1 MATIEVAILVF
12 ENNKVM
18 QMNKRHSAVDTFLQG
33 GIIAYPTEAVFGLGC
48 DPDNETALKK
58 LLEIKQRPKAK
69 GLILLAGQF
78 AQLEPYLDVSVLS
91 EQQLSQIKSRW
102 PNGVTQVLPA
112 DPAIS
117 PFLTGNF
124 RTIAVRV
131 TDQQDVT
138 ALCAQTQKPIVSTSA
153 NLSGLQPATTWQ
165 TLDPNLSDKIDY
177 VIKGSTLNY
186 QQPSRIIDGLTG
198 KVFRQ

>member
-1 MATIEVAILVF
+1 M
-12 ENNKVM
+12 
-18 QMNKRHSAVDTFLQG
+18 
-33 GIIAYPTEAVFGLGC
+33 FGLGC

-117 PFLTGNF
+117 PF
-124 RTIAVRV
+124 
-131 TDQQDVT
+131 
-138 ALCAQTQKPIVSTSA
+138 
-153 NLSGLQPATTWQ
+153 
-165 TLDPNLSDKIDY
+165 
-177 VIKGSTLNY
+177 
-186 QQPSRIIDGLTG
+186 
-198 KVFRQ
+198 